1 MQAIMVGWLCKAGFV
16 QEAEEIFDKT
26 VREEIFHK
34 IVTTVMKHG
43 RNGNRLALQGGLRSR
58 GWRKDGEKKK
68 KKKPPSQTSLILL
81 LLALP
86 RSLCPSY
93 FPLRPSAVASFRFA
107 PPALAEIDIK
117 QVILC
122 GLLEFPHQWCHPTIS
137 NAYNESCYF
146 QASVFRGKNEFS
158 EILGKGATKTV
169 YRAFDELQGMEVAW
183 NQAKLNDVFRSPEE
197 LERLYSEVHL
207 LSTVNHDSIIHSHAS
222 WIDVEKRTINFYH

>member
-117 QVILC
+117 QSLPPVFLNQLMLRLPLSLC
-122 GLLEFPHQWCHPTIS
+122 DVSSGEGEDIKFLKI
-137 NAYNESCYF
+137 
-146 QASVFRGKNEFS
+146 EFS